1 MKHTV
6 QTATSLSLSAFL
18 ILSSSLP
25 SIAQLPAIRNPAPS
39 PNRPNP
45 PTRPRVPPPPPA
57 GSSLPPGNLGSL
69 TQEAAYTLGPGD
81 RIALDIFGVPEFSK
95 EYQVLVDGTLNL
107 PIIRSVSIQG
117 LSLQQAATVI
127 TKRYEPFINVPVVT
141 VTLMVARPLNIGIAG
156 EITRP
161 GSYKINPVR
170 EGTGGGVKF
179 PTLMEMLQLAKGV
192 TSAGDMRSI
201 QIRRPRRGGPEQVTT
216 VNLQDFLDT
225 GNLRQD
231 VTIRDGDTIFV
242 PTASSLNTQEVRQRA
257 SANFSA
263 DITKPI
269 GVVIVGE
276 VNRPGPYTVSASD
289 LRSTNQQTELGFVGI
304 DQQQGGGAVVG
315 LPTITRALK
324 IAGGITTEA
333 DIRRVQIRRKIR
345 GGTEQTIMVNLWD
358 LLQKG
363 DATQDVL
370 LQEGDSVII
379 PTAATVDLAEV
390 SQVATSSFAPN
401 AISINIVGEVI
412 RPGALQVRPNTS
424 LHQALL
430 TAGSF
435 NQLRAKKDKVELLR
449 LNPNGTVSR
458 RTIEVDFAQG
468 LNPDNNP
475 TLRNSDVILV
485 ARSGFTRVA
494 DNINSFL
501 QPVTGVAGVINTV
514 SGVFTGFQATIN
526 AFQNLFLG
534 GDFERQNQLRQI
546 REQREDRKEQRQDRL
561 LERDLQRQ
569 ERERQEADRKRQEED
584 RQLERKRQEE
594 DRLRQEEDR
603 VLERDLQRQERER
616 QAEDRLRQIDL
627 QNRQLQ
633 IQQMQPQQIQPIP

>member
-1 MKHTV
+1 MKYTV
-6 QTATSLSLSAFL
+6 QTATSLSLSAL
-18 ILSSSLP
+18 LVLLSSLP
-25 SIAQLPAIRNPAPS
+25 SIAQLPAIRNPEPARN
-39 PNRPNP
+39 PN
-45 PTRPRVPPPPPA
+45 RPRVPQPPPP
-57 GSSLPPGNLGSL
+57 GSSLPPTGNTGSL
-69 TQEAAYTLGPGD
+69 AQEAAYTLGSGD
-81 RIALDIFGVPEFSK
+81 RIGLEIFGVPEFSR

-117 LSLQQAATVI
+117 LTLQEAANVI
-127 TKRYEPFINVPVVT
+127 TRRYEPFINVPVVT
-141 VTLMVARPLNIGIAG
+141 VTLIVARPLNIGLAG
-156 EITRP
+156 EVTRP
-161 GSYKINPVR
+161 GSYKINPTR
-170 EGTGGGVKF
+170 EGGVKF

-192 TSAGDMRSI
+192 TPAGDMRNV
-201 QIRRPRRGGPEQVTT
+201 QIRRPRRGGPEQVFT
-216 VNLQDFLDT
+216 VDLQNFLET

-242 PTASSLNTQEVRQRA
+242 PTASALNTQEVRQRA

-263 DITKPI
+263 DITQPI

-276 VNRPGPYTVSASD
+276 VNRPGPYTVFASD
-289 LRSTNQQTELGFVGI
+289 VRSTNQQTDLSFVSI
-304 DQQQGGGAVVG
+304 DQQQGAVVG

-333 DIRRVQIRRKIR
+333 DIRRVQIRRRVR
-345 GGTEQTIMVNLWD
+345 GGNEQTIMVNLWD

-363 DATQDVL
+363 DATQDIL

-390 SQVATSSFAPN
+390 SQLATSSFSPN

-412 RPGALQVRPNTS
+412 RPGALQVRPSTS

-435 NQLRAKKDKVELLR
+435 NQLRANTDRVELLR

-468 LNPDNNP
+468 LNPNNNP
-475 TLRNSDVILV
+475 TLRNNDVILV
-485 ARSGFTRVA
+485 ARSGYARVG
-494 DNINSFL
+494 DNINRFL
-501 QPVTGVAGVINTV
+501 QPIAGAATGIGAV

-534 GDFERQNQLRQI
+534 GDFERRNQLREI
-546 REQREDRKEQRQDRL
+546 REQRQDRQEQREDRL
-561 LERDLQRQ
+561 LERELQR
-569 ERERQEADRKRQEED
+569 EERQ
-584 RQLERKRQEE
+584 
-594 DRLRQEEDR
+594 
-603 VLERDLQRQERER
+603 R
-616 QAEDRLRQIDL
+616 QAEDRQRQIDL
-627 QNRQLQ
+627 QNQQLLIQQQQLQ
-633 IQQMQPQQIQPIP
+633 LQNQQPQQIQPTP

>member
-6 QTATSLSLSAFL
+6 KTATSLSLSAL
-18 ILSSSLP
+18 LLLSNSLP
-25 SIAQLPAIRNPAPS
+25 SIAQLPAIRTPAS
-39 PNRPNP
+39 PRN

-57 GSSLPPGNLGSL
+57 GSTLPPIGNLGSL

-117 LSLQQAATVI
+117 LTLQQAATVI
-127 TKRYEPFINVPVVT
+127 TNRYEPFINVPVVT
-141 VTLMVARPLNIGIAG
+141 VTLMVARPLNIGVAG
-156 EITRP
+156 EVTRP

-192 TSAGDMRSI
+192 TSAGDMRTI

-345 GGTEQTIMVNLWD
+345 GGTEQTILVNLWD

-379 PTAATVDLAEV
+379 PTASTVDLTEV

-485 ARSGFTRVA
+485 ARSGFTRVG
-494 DNINSFL
+494 DNIATFL
-501 QPVTGVAGVINTV
+501 QPITGVANGINAV

-534 GDFERQNQLRQI
+534 GDFDRKNQLRQL
-546 REQREDRKEQRQDRL
+546 REQREDRDQQRQ
-561 LERDLQRQ
+561 
-569 ERERQEADRKRQEED
+569 D
-584 RQLERKRQEE
+584 RQLERQIQREDRQQQTE
-594 DRLRQEEDR
+594 DRLLQLEDR
-603 VLERDLQRQERER
+603 RLQLEDRQRQINVEN
-616 QAEDRLRQIDL
+616 QQLLIQQQQLQL
-627 QNRQLQ
+627 QNQ
-633 IQQMQPQQIQPIP
+633 QQMQPQQIQPMNP

>member
-6 QTATSLSLSAFL
+6 QTATSLSLSAL
-18 ILSSSLP
+18 LLLSSSLP
-25 SIAQLPAIRNPAPS
+25 SIAQLPVIRNPAPS
-39 PNRPNP
+39 PNRNP
-45 PTRPRVPPPPPA
+45 PNRPRVPPPPPP
-57 GSSLPPGNLGSL
+57 GSALPNGNFGSL
-69 TQEAAYTLGPGD
+69 TQEAAYTLGAGD
-81 RIALDIFGVPEFSK
+81 RVALDIFGVPEFSK

-117 LSLQQAATVI
+117 LTLQQAANLI

-141 VTLMVARPLNIGIAG
+141 VTLMVARPLNIGVAG
-156 EITRP
+156 EVTRP

-192 TSAGDMRSI
+192 TSAGDMRTV
-201 QIRRPRRGGPEQVTT
+201 QIRRLRKGGPEQVIT

-242 PTASSLNTQEVRQRA
+242 PTASALNTQEVRQRA

-269 GVVIVGE
+269 GVIIVGE
-276 VNRPGPYTVSASD
+276 VSRPGPYTISAAD
-289 LRSTNQQTELGFVGI
+289 LRSTNQQTDLSFVSI
-304 DQQQGGGAVVG
+304 EQQQGAVVG

-333 DIRRVQIRRKIR
+333 DIRRVQIRRRIR

-363 DATQDVL
+363 DPTQDVL

-379 PTAATVDLAEV
+379 PTAPTVDLAEV
-390 SQVATSSFAPN
+390 SQLATSSFAPN

-435 NQLRAKKDKVELLR
+435 NQLRAKKDKIELLR
-449 LNPNGTVSR
+449 LNANGTVSR
-458 RTIEVDFAQG
+458 RTIDVDFAQG
-468 LNPDNNP
+468 LNPNNNP
-475 TLRNSDVILV
+475 TLRNNDVILV
-485 ARSGFTRVA
+485 ARSGYTRVA
-494 DNINSFL
+494 DNINTFL
-501 QPVTGVAGVINTV
+501 QPVAGVASVVNSV
-514 SGVFTGFQATIN
+514 SGVFTGFETTIRT
-526 AFQNLFLG
+526 FQRLFLG
-534 GDFERQNQLRQI
+534 GDFERKNQLDQLRQ
-546 REQREDRKEQRQDRL
+546 QREDRQEQR
-561 LERDLQRQ
+561 
-569 ERERQEADRKRQEED
+569 ED
-584 RQLERKRQEE
+584 RQLERRLDRE
-594 DRLRQEEDR
+594 DREQQAKDREIQAKDREIQLQDRQ
-603 VLERDLQRQERER
+603 
-616 QAEDRLRQIDL
+616 RQIDIE
-627 QNRQLQ
+627 NRQLQ
-633 IQQMQPQQIQPIP
+633 IQQQQLQQQQMQPTP

>member
-1 MKHTV
+1 MKHNV
-6 QTATSLSLSAFL
+6 QTATSLSLSAL
-18 ILSSSLP
+18 LVLLSSLP
-25 SIAQLPAIRNPAPS
+25 SIAQLPAVRTPAPARNP
-39 PNRPNP
+39 N
-45 PTRPRVPPPPPA
+45 RPRVPPPPLP
-57 GSSLPPGNLGSL
+57 GSSLPASGNVGSL
-69 TQEAAYTLGPGD
+69 GQEAAYTLGPGD
-81 RIALDIFGVPEFSK
+81 RIALDIFGVPEFSR

-107 PIIRSVSIQG
+107 PIIRRVSIQG
-117 LSLQQAATVI
+117 LTLEQAANVI
-127 TKRYEPFINVPVVT
+127 TQRYEPFINVPVVT
-141 VTLMVARPLNIGIAG
+141 VTLMVARPLNIGLAG
-156 EITRP
+156 EVTRP

-179 PTLMEMLQLAKGV
+179 PTLMEMLQLAQGV
-192 TSAGDMRSI
+192 TSAGDMRNV
-201 QIRRPRRGGPEQVTT
+201 QIRRPRRGGPDQVTT
-216 VNLQDFLDT
+216 VDLQDFLDT

-276 VNRPGPYTVSASD
+276 VNRPGPYTVFASD
-289 LRSTNQQTELGFVGI
+289 VRSSNQQTELSFVAI
-304 DQQQGGGAVVG
+304 DQQQGAVVG

-333 DIRRVQIRRKIR
+333 DIRRVQIRRRVR
-345 GGTEQTIMVNLWD
+345 GGNEQTIMVNLWD

-363 DATQDVL
+363 DTTQDIL

-379 PTAATVDLAEV
+379 PSAATVDVAEV
-390 SQVATSSFAPN
+390 AQIATSSFSPN

-412 RPGALQVRPNTS
+412 RPGALQVRPSTS

-435 NQLRAKKDKVELLR
+435 NQLRAKKDRVELLR

-475 TLRNSDVILV
+475 ILRNNDVVLV
-485 ARSGFTRVA
+485 ARSGYTRVA
-494 DNINSFL
+494 DNINRFL
-501 QPVTGVAGVINTV
+501 QPIAGAATGVSAV

-534 GDFERQNQLRQI
+534 GDFERRNQLRQL
-546 REQREDRKEQRQDRL
+546 REQRQDRQEQREDRLFERELERQDRL
-561 LERDLQRQ
+561 Q
-569 ERERQEADRKRQEED
+569 
-584 RQLERKRQEE
+584 
-594 DRLRQEEDR
+594 
-603 VLERDLQRQERER
+603 
-616 QAEDRLRQIDL
+616 QAEDRRLQLEDRRLQLEDRQRQIDL
-627 QNRQLQ
+627 ENRQIQIQEQQLLLQ
-633 IQQMQPQQIQPIP
+633 NQQQQMQPQQIQPAP

>member
-1 MKHTV
+1 MKQTV
-6 QTATSLSLSAFL
+6 KTTTSLSLSALLLL
-18 ILSSSLP
+18 IGSLP
-25 SIAQLPAIRNPAPS
+25 SIAQLPVLRPTLPT
-39 PNRPNP
+39 PNP
-45 PTRPRVPPPPPA
+45 NRPRVPPPPRP
-57 GSSLPPGNLGSL
+57 GFNLPLGNSGLPTQESAYILGS
-69 TQEAAYTLGPGD
+69 GD

-117 LSLQQAATVI
+117 LTLQQAANAI

-161 GSYKINPVR
+161 GSYKINPSR
-170 EGTGGGVKF
+170 EGGGVKF

-192 TSAGDMRSI
+192 TSAGDMRAV
-201 QIRRPRRGGPEQVTT
+201 QIRRPRRGGSEQIIT
-216 VNLQDFLDT
+216 VNLQEFLDT

-231 VTIRDGDTIFV
+231 VTIRDGDTIFI
-242 PTASSLNTQEVRQRA
+242 PTATSLNTQEVRQRA

-276 VNRPGPYTVSASD
+276 VNRPGPYTISAAD
-289 LRSTNQQTELGFVGI
+289 LRSTNQQTELGFVSI
-304 DQQQGGGAVVG
+304 EQQQGGGAVVG

-324 IAGGITTEA
+324 ISGGITTEA
-333 DIRRVQIRRKIR
+333 DIRRVQIRRQIR
-345 GGTEQTIMVNLWD
+345 GGTEQTILVNLWD

-370 LQEGDSVII
+370 LQEGDSIII
-379 PTAATVDLAEV
+379 PTAANVDLTEV
-390 SQVATSSFAPN
+390 SQIGSTSFSPN
-401 AISINIVGEVI
+401 AISINIVGEVV
-412 RPGALQVRPNTS
+412 RPGALLVKPSTS

-468 LNPDNNP
+468 LNQNNNP
-475 TLRNSDVILV
+475 TLRNNDVILV
-485 ARSGFTRVA
+485 ARSGYARVG
-494 DNINSFL
+494 DNINTFL
-501 QPVTGVAGVINTV
+501 QPIAGVSGVIGAV
-514 SGVFTGFQATIN
+514 SGVFTGFQTTIN

-534 GDFERQNQLRQI
+534 GDFDRRNQLRQI
-546 REQREDRKEQRQDRL
+546 REQRQDRQEQREDRQLQRELDRQDRL
-561 LERDLQRQ
+561 D
-569 ERERQEADRKRQEED
+569 
-584 RQLERKRQEE
+584 
-594 DRLRQEEDR
+594 
-603 VLERDLQRQERER
+603 
-616 QAEDRLRQIDL
+616 QAEDRKLQLEDRQRQIDL
-627 QNRQLQ
+627 QNQQLQ
-633 IQQMQPQQIQPIP
+633 IQNQQLQLQQQQPQQVQSTP

>member
-1 MKHTV
+1 MKHTI
-6 QTATSLSLSAFL
+6 QTATSLSLSAL
-18 ILSSSLP
+18 LVLLSSLP
-25 SIAQLPAIRNPAPS
+25 SRAQLPAIRNPGPARN
-39 PNRPNP
+39 PNQQ
-45 PTRPRVPPPPPA
+45 RVPPPPP
-57 GSSLPPGNLGSL
+57 GSSLPPIGNSGSL
-69 TQEAAYTLGPGD
+69 TPEAAYTLGPGD

-117 LSLQQAATVI
+117 LTLEQAANVI
-127 TKRYEPFINVPVVT
+127 TRRYEPFINVPVVT
-141 VTLMVARPLNIGIAG
+141 VTLMVARPLNIGLAG

-161 GSYKINPVR
+161 GSYKINPTR

-179 PTLMEMLQLAKGV
+179 PTLMEMLQLARGV
-192 TSAGDMRSI
+192 TSAGDMRNI
-201 QIRRPRRGGPEQVTT
+201 QIRRPRRGGPEQVIT
-216 VNLQDFLDT
+216 VDLQNFLET

-242 PTASSLNTQEVRQRA
+242 PTASALNTQEVRQRA

-276 VNRPGPYTVSASD
+276 VNRPGPYTVFASD
-289 LRSTNQQTELGFVGI
+289 VRSTNQQTDLSFVSI
-304 DQQQGGGAVVG
+304 DQQQGAVVG

-333 DIRRVQIRRKIR
+333 DIRRVQIRRRVR
-345 GGTEQTIMVNLWD
+345 GGNEQTIMVNLWD

-363 DATQDVL
+363 DATQDIL

-390 SQVATSSFAPN
+390 SQLATSSFSPN

-412 RPGALQVRPNTS
+412 RPGALQVRPSTS

-435 NQLRAKKDKVELLR
+435 NQLRANKDKVELLR

-468 LNPDNNP
+468 LNPNNNP
-475 TLRNSDVILV
+475 TLRNNDVILV
-485 ARSGFTRVA
+485 ARSGYTRAA

-501 QPVTGVAGVINTV
+501 QPIAGVASGVNAV

-526 AFQNLFLG
+526 AFQNIFSG
-534 GDFERQNQLRQI
+534 GDFERRNQLRDLREQ
-546 REQREDRKEQRQDRL
+546 RQDRQEQREDRL
-561 LERDLQRQ
+561 LERELQR
-569 ERERQEADRKRQEED
+569 EERQ
-584 RQLERKRQEE
+584 
-594 DRLRQEEDR
+594 
-603 VLERDLQRQERER
+603 R
-616 QAEDRLRQIDL
+616 QAEDRRLQLEDRQRQIDL
-627 QNRQLQ
+627 ENRQLQ
-633 IQQMQPQQIQPIP
+633 IQQQQLQLQNQQQQMQPQQIQPTTP

>member
-1 MKHTV
+1 MKHTI
-6 QTATSLSLSAFL
+6 QTATSLSLSAL
-18 ILSSSLP
+18 LVLLSSLP
-25 SIAQLPAIRNPAPS
+25 TRAQLPAIRNPAPARN
-39 PNRPNP
+39 PNQPI
-45 PTRPRVPPPPPA
+45 VPPPPPRGA
-57 GSSLPPGNLGSL
+57 ELPPIGNSAPL
-69 TQEAAYTLGPGD
+69 TPEAAYTLGPGD

-117 LSLQQAATVI
+117 LTLQQAANVI
-127 TKRYEPFINVPVVT
+127 TQRYEPFINVPVVT
-141 VTLMVARPLNIGIAG
+141 VTVIVARPLNIGLAG
-156 EITRP
+156 EVTRP
-161 GSYKINPVR
+161 GSYKINPTR
-170 EGTGGGVKF
+170 EGGGVKF
-179 PTLMEMLQLAKGV
+179 PTLMEMLQLAQGV
-192 TSAGDMRSI
+192 TSGGDMRNV

-216 VNLQDFLDT
+216 VDLQDFLDT

-242 PTASSLNTQEVRQRA
+242 PTARALNTQEVRQRA

-276 VNRPGPYTVSASD
+276 VNRPGPYTVFASD
-289 LRSTNQQTELGFVGI
+289 VRSSNQQTELSFVSI
-304 DQQQGGGAVVG
+304 DQQQGAVVG

-333 DIRRVQIRRKIR
+333 DIRRVQIRRRVR
-345 GGTEQTIMVNLWD
+345 GGNEQTIMVNLWD

-363 DATQDVL
+363 DSTQDIL

-390 SQVATSSFAPN
+390 SQVANSSFSPN

-412 RPGALQVRPNTS
+412 RPGALLVRPSTS

-468 LNPDNNP
+468 LNPNNNP
-475 TLRNSDVILV
+475 TLRNDDVILV
-485 ARSGFTRVA
+485 ARSGYARVA
-494 DNINSFL
+494 DNINSFV
-501 QPVTGVAGVINTV
+501 QPIAGVATGISAV
-514 SGVFTGFQATIN
+514 SGVFTGIQTTIN
-526 AFQNLFLG
+526 AFENLFLG
-534 GDFERQNQLRQI
+534 GDFERRNQLRQL
-546 REQREDRKEQRQDRL
+546 REQRQDRQ
-561 LERDLQRQ
+561 EQR
-569 ERERQEADRKRQEED
+569 ED
-584 RQLERKRQEE
+584 RQLEREIQREERQ
-594 DRLRQEEDR
+594 
-603 VLERDLQRQERER
+603 R
-616 QAEDRLRQIDL
+616 QAEDRLLQLEDRRLQLEDRQRQIDL
-627 QNRQLQ
+627 ENRQIQIQEQQLQ
-633 IQQMQPQQIQPIP
+633 LQNQQPQQMQPTTP

>member
-1 MKHTV
+1 MKHTI
-6 QTATSLSLSAFL
+6 QTATSLSLSAL
-18 ILSSSLP
+18 LVLLSSLP
-25 SIAQLPAIRNPAPS
+25 SIAQLPAVRTPGATPT
-39 PNRPNP
+39 PN
-45 PTRPRVPPPPPA
+45 RPRVPPPPLP
-57 GSSLPPGNLGSL
+57 GSSLPPSGNSGSL
-69 TQEAAYTLGPGD
+69 TQEAAYTLGSGD
-81 RIALDIFGVPEFSK
+81 RIALEIFGVPEFSK

-117 LSLQQAATVI
+117 LTLQQAANVI
-127 TKRYEPFINVPVVT
+127 TQRYEPFINVPVVT
-141 VTLMVARPLNIGIAG
+141 VTLVVARPLNIGLAG
-156 EITRP
+156 EVTRP
-161 GSYKINPVR
+161 GSYKINPTR
-170 EGTGGGVKF
+170 EGGGVKF
-179 PTLMEMLQLAKGV
+179 PTLMEMLQLAQGV
-192 TSAGDMRSI
+192 TSGGDMRNV

-216 VNLQDFLDT
+216 VDLQDFLDT

-242 PTASSLNTQEVRQRA
+242 PTARALNTQEVRQRA

-276 VNRPGPYTVSASD
+276 VNRPGPYTVFASD
-289 LRSTNQQTELGFVGI
+289 VRSSNQQTELSFVSI
-304 DQQQGGGAVVG
+304 DQQQGAVVG

-333 DIRRVQIRRKIR
+333 DIRRVQIRRRVR
-345 GGTEQTIMVNLWD
+345 GGNEQTIMVNLWD

-363 DATQDVL
+363 DSTQDIL

-390 SQVATSSFAPN
+390 SQVANSSFSPN

-412 RPGALQVRPNTS
+412 RPGALQVRPSTS

-435 NQLRAKKDKVELLR
+435 NQLRAKKDRVELLR

-468 LNPDNNP
+468 LNPNNNP
-475 TLRNSDVILV
+475 TLRNDDVILV
-485 ARSGFTRVA
+485 ARSGYARVA

-501 QPVTGVAGVINTV
+501 QPITGVATGISAV
-514 SGVFTGFQATIN
+514 SGVFTGFQTTIN
-526 AFQNLFLG
+526 AFENLFLG
-534 GDFERQNQLRQI
+534 GDFQRRNQLRQL
-546 REQREDRKEQRQDRL
+546 REQREDRQLDR
-561 LERDLQRQ
+561 ELQR
-569 ERERQEADRKRQEED
+569 ED
-584 RQLERKRQEE
+584 RQ
-594 DRLRQEEDR
+594 
-603 VLERDLQRQERER
+603 R
-616 QAEDRLRQIDL
+616 QAEDRLLQLEDRRLQLEDRQRQIDL
-627 QNRQLQ
+627 DNRRLEIEQQQLQ
-633 IQQMQPQQIQPIP
+633 LQNQQPQQIQPTTP

>member
-6 QTATSLSLSAFL
+6 QTATSLSLSAL
-18 ILSSSLP
+18 LVLSSSLP
-25 SIAQLPAIRNPAPS
+25 SIAQLPAIRNPAPARN
-39 PNRPNP
+39 PNRPI
-45 PTRPRVPPPPPA
+45 VPPPPPP
-57 GSSLPPGNLGSL
+57 GSSLPPSGNMGSL

-117 LSLQQAATVI
+117 LTLQQAANVI

-141 VTLMVARPLNIGIAG
+141 VTVIVARPLNIGLAG
-156 EITRP
+156 EVTRP
-161 GSYKINPVR
+161 GSYKINPTR

-192 TSAGDMRSI
+192 TSAGDMRNV

-216 VNLQDFLDT
+216 VDLQDFLDT

-276 VNRPGPYTVSASD
+276 VNRPGPYTVFASD
-289 LRSTNQQTELGFVGI
+289 VRSSNQQTELSFVSI
-304 DQQQGGGAVVG
+304 DQQQGAVVG

-333 DIRRVQIRRKIR
+333 DIRHVQIRRRVR
-345 GGTEQTIMVNLWD
+345 GGNEQTIMVNLWD

-363 DATQDVL
+363 DATQDIL

-379 PTAATVDLAEV
+379 PTAANVDLAEV
-390 SQVATSSFAPN
+390 SQVANSSFSPN

-412 RPGALQVRPNTS
+412 RPGALQVRPSTS

-468 LNPDNNP
+468 LNPNNNP
-475 TLRNSDVILV
+475 TLRNNDVILV
-485 ARSGFTRVA
+485 ARSGYTRVA
-494 DNINSFL
+494 DNITTFL
-501 QPVTGVAGVINTV
+501 QPITGVATGVSSV
-514 SGVFTGFQATIN
+514 SGVFTGFQTTIN

-534 GDFERQNQLRQI
+534 GDFDRRNQLRQI
-546 REQREDRKEQRQDRL
+546 KLQNQDRQRQIDIQNQQQQL
-561 LERDLQRQ
+561 QQQQLELQRQ
-569 ERERQEADRKRQEED
+569 QQDQNYQIQL
-584 RQLERKRQEE
+584 RQLELQKKAQE
-594 DRLRQEEDR
+594 D
-603 VLERDLQRQERER
+603 
-616 QAEDRLRQIDL
+616 
-627 QNRQLQ
+627 QLQ
-633 IQQMQPQQIQPIP
+633 LQQQQLQLQQMQPQTTTTTP

>member
-1 MKHTV
+1 MKHTI
-6 QTATSLSLSAFL
+6 QTATSLSLSAL
-18 ILSSSLP
+18 LVLLSSLP
-25 SIAQLPAIRNPAPS
+25 SIAQLPAIRNPAPTRN
-39 PNRPNP
+39 PNL
-45 PTRPRVPPPPPA
+45 PRIPPPPPA
-57 GSSLPPGNLGSL
+57 GSSLPIGNSGSL
-69 TQEAAYTLGPGD
+69 VQEAAYTLGPGD
-81 RIALDIFGVPEFSK
+81 RLALDIFGVPEFSK

-117 LSLQQAATVI
+117 LSLQQAANVI

-141 VTLMVARPLNIGIAG
+141 VTLVVARPLNIGVAG
-156 EITRP
+156 EVTRP

-192 TSAGDMRSI
+192 TSAGDMRNV

-242 PTASSLNTQEVRQRA
+242 PTASALNTQEVRQRA

-276 VNRPGPYTVSASD
+276 VNRPGPYTVFASD
-289 LRSTNQQTELGFVGI
+289 VRSTNQQTELSFVSI
-304 DQQQGGGAVVG
+304 DQQQGAVVG

-333 DIRRVQIRRKIR
+333 DIRRVQIRRRIR
-345 GGTEQTIMVNLWD
+345 GGNEQTIMVNLWD

-363 DATQDVL
+363 DATQDIL

-379 PTAATVDLAEV
+379 PTAATVDLTEV
-390 SQVATSSFAPN
+390 SQIGSTSFSPN

-412 RPGALQVRPNTS
+412 RPGALQVKPSTS

-449 LNPNGTVSR
+449 LNANGTVSR

-468 LNPDNNP
+468 LNPNNNP
-475 TLRNSDVILV
+475 TLRNNDVILV
-485 ARSGFTRVA
+485 ARSGYTRVA
-494 DNINSFL
+494 DNINTFL
-501 QPVTGVAGVINTV
+501 QPVTGVVGVINTV
-514 SGVFTGFQATIN
+514 SGVFTGFQTTIN

-534 GDFERQNQLRQI
+534 GDFERKNQLRQL
-546 REQREDRKEQRQDRL
+546 REQREDRQEQRQDRL
-561 LERDLQRQ
+561 LDRELQR
-569 ERERQEADRKRQEED
+569 EERQ
-584 RQLERKRQEE
+584 
-594 DRLRQEEDR
+594 
-603 VLERDLQRQERER
+603 R
-616 QAEDRLRQIDL
+616 QAEDRLLQLEDRRLQLEDRQRQINVENEQLRIQQQQLQL
-627 QNRQLQ
+627 QNQQL
-633 IQQMQPQQIQPIP
+633 QMQPQQIQPITP

>member
-1 MKHTV
+1 MKNTV
-6 QTATSLSLSAFL
+6 KNATSISLSAL
-18 ILSSSLP
+18 LLLGSSLP
-25 SIAQLPAIRNPAPS
+25 GTAQPRPPRNPLPAPNQNPL
-39 PNRPNP
+39 
-45 PTRPRVPPPPPA
+45 RVPPPPP
-57 GSSLPPGNLGSL
+57 GGLPNGNFGPLGA
-69 TQEAAYTLGPGD
+69 EAAYTLGPGD
-81 RIALDIFGVPEFSK
+81 RVALDIVGVPEFSR

-107 PIIRSVSIQG
+107 PIIRSVPIQG
-117 LSLQQAATVI
+117 LTLQQAAEVVT
-127 TKRYEPFINVPVVT
+127 TRYEPFINVPVVT
-141 VTLMVARPLNIGIAG
+141 VTLIAARPLNIGVAG
-156 EITRP
+156 EVTRP

-179 PTLMEMLQLAKGV
+179 PTLMEMLQLARGV
-192 TSAGDMRSI
+192 TPAGDMRNV
-201 QIRRPRRGGPEQVTT
+201 QIRRPRRGAPEQVIS
-216 VNLQDFLDT
+216 VNLQEFLDT

-242 PTASSLNTQEVRQRA
+242 PTASALNTQEVRERA

-276 VNRPGPYTVSASD
+276 VNRPGPYTVFASD
-289 LRSTNQQTELGFVGI
+289 VRSTNQQTDLSFVSI
-304 DQQQGGGAVVG
+304 DQQQGAVVG

-333 DIRRVQIRRKIR
+333 DIRRVQIRRRVR
-345 GGTEQTIMVNLWD
+345 GGAEQTIIVNLWD

-363 DATQDVL
+363 DATQDIL

-379 PTAATVDLAEV
+379 PTAPTVDLAEV
-390 SQVATSSFAPN
+390 SQVATSSFSPN
-401 AISINIVGEVI
+401 AIAINIVGEVI

-475 TLRNSDVILV
+475 TLRNNDVILV
-485 ARSGFTRVA
+485 ARSGYARVA

-501 QPVTGVAGVINTV
+501 QPVVGVATGIGSVTNI
-514 SGVFTGFQATIN
+514 FTGIETTIRT
-526 AFQNLFLG
+526 FERLFLG
-534 GDFERQNQLRQI
+534 GDFDRKIQLQQLR
-546 REQREDRKEQRQDRL
+546 EQRQDRQ
-561 LERDLQRQ
+561 EQR
-569 ERERQEADRKRQEED
+569 ED
-584 RQLERKRQEE
+584 RQLERE
-594 DRLRQEEDR
+594 
-603 VLERDLQRQERER
+603 LQRQDREQ
-616 QAEDRLRQIDL
+616 QAEDRRLQLEDRQRQINL
-627 QNRQLQ
+627 ENQQLQ
-633 IQQMQPQQIQPIP
+633 IQQQQLQLETQNQGQQ

>member
-1 MKHTV
+1 MKHTI
-6 QTATSLSLSAFL
+6 QTATSLSLSAL
-18 ILSSSLP
+18 LLLSSSLP
-25 SIAQLPAIRNPAPS
+25 SIAQLPVIKNPAPS
-39 PNRPNP
+39 PNRNP
-45 PTRPRVPPPPPA
+45 PNRPRVPPPPPP
-57 GSSLPPGNLGSL
+57 GSALPNGNLGSL
-69 TQEAAYTLGPGD
+69 TQEAAYTLGAGD
-81 RIALDIFGVPEFSK
+81 RVALDIFGVPEFSK

-117 LSLQQAATVI
+117 LTLQQAANLI

-141 VTLMVARPLNIGIAG
+141 LTLMVARPLNIGVAG
-156 EITRP
+156 EVTRP

-179 PTLMEMLQLAKGV
+179 PTLMEMLQLARGV
-192 TSAGDMRSI
+192 TSAGDMRTV
-201 QIRRPRRGGPEQVTT
+201 QIRRPRKGGAEQVIT

-242 PTASSLNTQEVRQRA
+242 PTASALNTQEVRQRA

-276 VNRPGPYTVSASD
+276 VSRPGPYTISAAD
-289 LRSTNQQTELGFVGI
+289 LRSTNQQTDLSFVSI
-304 DQQQGGGAVVG
+304 EQQQGAVVG

-333 DIRRVQIRRKIR
+333 DIRRVQIRRRIR

-363 DATQDVL
+363 DPTQDVL

-379 PTAATVDLAEV
+379 PTAPTVDLAEV
-390 SQVATSSFAPN
+390 SQLATSSFAPN

-435 NQLRAKKDKVELLR
+435 NQLRAKKDKIELLR
-449 LNPNGTVSR
+449 LNANGTVSR
-458 RTIEVDFAQG
+458 RTIDVDFAQG
-468 LNPDNNP
+468 LNPNNNP
-475 TLRNSDVILV
+475 TLRNNDVILV
-485 ARSGFTRVA
+485 ARSGYTRVA
-494 DNINSFL
+494 DNINTFL
-501 QPVTGVAGVINTV
+501 QPVAGVASVVNSV
-514 SGVFTGFQATIN
+514 SGVFTGFETTIRT
-526 AFQNLFLG
+526 FQRLFLG
-534 GDFERQNQLRQI
+534 GDFERKNQLDQLRQ
-546 REQREDRKEQRQDRL
+546 QREDRQEQR
-561 LERDLQRQ
+561 
-569 ERERQEADRKRQEED
+569 ED
-584 RQLERKRQEE
+584 RQLERRLDRE
-594 DRLRQEEDR
+594 DREQQAKDREIQAKDREIQLQDRQ
-603 VLERDLQRQERER
+603 
-616 QAEDRLRQIDL
+616 RQIDIE
-627 QNRQLQ
+627 NRQLQ
-633 IQQMQPQQIQPIP
+633 IQQQQLQQQQMQPTP

>member
-1 MKHTV
+1 M
-6 QTATSLSLSAFL
+6 
-18 ILSSSLP
+18 SSSLP

-57 GSSLPPGNLGSL
+57 GSSLPPIGNSGSL
-69 TQEAAYTLGPGD
+69 VQEAAYTLGPGD

-117 LSLQQAATVI
+117 LTLQQAATVI
-127 TKRYEPFINVPVVT
+127 TNRYEPFINVPVVT
-141 VTLMVARPLNIGIAG
+141 VTLMVARPLNIGVAG
-156 EITRP
+156 EVTRP

-192 TSAGDMRSI
+192 TSAGDMRNV

-242 PTASSLNTQEVRQRA
+242 PTASALNTQEVRQRA

-276 VNRPGPYTVSASD
+276 VNRPGPYTVFASD
-289 LRSTNQQTELGFVGI
+289 VRSTNQQTELSFVSI
-304 DQQQGGGAVVG
+304 DQQQGAVVG

-333 DIRRVQIRRKIR
+333 DIRRVQIRRRIR

-363 DATQDVL
+363 DATQDIL

-379 PTAATVDLAEV
+379 PTAPAVDLAEV

-401 AISINIVGEVI
+401 AININIVGEVI

-458 RTIEVDFAQG
+458 RTINVDFAQG

-475 TLRNSDVILV
+475 TLRNGDVILV
-485 ARSGFTRVA
+485 ARSGYTRVG
-494 DNINSFL
+494 DNIATFL
-501 QPVTGVAGVINTV
+501 QPITGVANGINAV

-534 GDFERQNQLRQI
+534 GDFDRQNQLRQL
-546 REQREDRKEQRQDRL
+546 REQRQDRQ
-561 LERDLQRQ
+561 EQR
-569 ERERQEADRKRQEED
+569 ED
-584 RQLERKRQEE
+584 RQLERQIQREDRQQQTE
-594 DRLRQEEDR
+594 DRLLQLEDR
-603 VLERDLQRQERER
+603 RLQLEDRQRQINVEN
-616 QAEDRLRQIDL
+616 QQLLIQQQQLQL
-627 QNRQLQ
+627 QNQ
-633 IQQMQPQQIQPIP
+633 QQMQPQQIQPMNP

>member
-6 QTATSLSLSAFL
+6 QTATSLSLSAL
-18 ILSSSLP
+18 LVLLSSLP
-25 SIAQLPAIRNPAPS
+25 SIAQLPAIRNPEPARN
-39 PNRPNP
+39 PNQ
-45 PTRPRVPPPPPA
+45 PRVPPPPPP
-57 GSSLPPGNLGSL
+57 GSSLQPIGNSGSL
-69 TQEAAYTLGPGD
+69 TQEAAYTLGSGD
-81 RIALDIFGVPEFSK
+81 RIALEIFGVPEFSR

-117 LSLQQAATVI
+117 LTLQEAANVI

-141 VTLMVARPLNIGIAG
+141 VTLVAARPLNIGLAG
-156 EITRP
+156 EVTRP
-161 GSYKINPVR
+161 GSYKINPTR
-170 EGTGGGVKF
+170 EGTAGGVKF

-192 TSAGDMRSI
+192 TSAGDMRNV
-201 QIRRPRRGGPEQVTT
+201 QIRRPRRGGQEQVIT
-216 VNLQDFLDT
+216 VDLQDFLET

-231 VTIRDGDTIFV
+231 VTIRDGDTIFL
-242 PTASSLNTQEVRQRA
+242 PTASALNTQEVRQRA

-276 VNRPGPYTVSASD
+276 VNRPGPYTVFASD
-289 LRSTNQQTELGFVGI
+289 VRSTNQQTELSFVSI
-304 DQQQGGGAVVG
+304 DQQQGAVVG

-333 DIRRVQIRRKIR
+333 DIRRVQIRRRVR
-345 GGTEQTIMVNLWD
+345 GGNEQTIMVNLWD

-363 DATQDVL
+363 DATQDIL

-379 PTAATVDLAEV
+379 PTAATVDLVEV
-390 SQVATSSFAPN
+390 SQLATSSFSPN

-412 RPGALQVRPNTS
+412 RPGALLVRPSTS

-435 NQLRAKKDKVELLR
+435 NQLRANKDKVELLR

-468 LNPDNNP
+468 LNPNNNP
-475 TLRNSDVILV
+475 ILRNNDVILV
-485 ARSGFTRVA
+485 ARSGYTRAA

-501 QPVTGVAGVINTV
+501 QPIAGVVSGINSV

-534 GDFERQNQLRQI
+534 GDFERRNQLREI
-546 REQREDRKEQRQDRL
+546 REQRQDRQEQREDRL
-561 LERDLQRQ
+561 LERELQR
-569 ERERQEADRKRQEED
+569 EERQQ
-584 RQLERKRQEE
+584 
-594 DRLRQEEDR
+594 
-603 VLERDLQRQERER
+603 
-616 QAEDRLRQIDL
+616 QAEDRRLQLEDRQRQIDL
-627 QNRQLQ
+627 QNQQLQ
-633 IQQMQPQQIQPIP
+633 IQQQQLLLQNQQPQQIQPQTQPTTP

>member
-6 QTATSLSLSAFL
+6 QTATSLSLSAL
-18 ILSSSLP
+18 LVLLSSLP
-25 SIAQLPAIRNPAPS
+25 SIAQLPAIRNPEPARN
-39 PNRPNP
+39 PNQ
-45 PTRPRVPPPPPA
+45 PRVPPPPPP
-57 GSSLPPGNLGSL
+57 GSSLPPIGNSGSL
-69 TQEAAYTLGPGD
+69 TQEAAYTLGSGD
-81 RIALDIFGVPEFSK
+81 RIALEIFGVPEFSK

-117 LSLQQAATVI
+117 LTLQQAANVI
-127 TKRYEPFINVPVVT
+127 TKRYEPFINVPVIT
-141 VTLMVARPLNIGIAG
+141 VTLVVARPLNIGLAG
-156 EITRP
+156 EVTRP
-161 GSYKINPVR
+161 GSYKINPTR
-170 EGTGGGVKF
+170 EGGGVKF

-192 TSAGDMRSI
+192 TSAGDMRNV

-216 VNLQDFLDT
+216 VDLQDFLET

-242 PTASSLNTQEVRQRA
+242 PTASALNTQEVRQRA

-276 VNRPGPYTVSASD
+276 VNRPGPYTVFASD
-289 LRSTNQQTELGFVGI
+289 VRSTNQQTELSFVSI
-304 DQQQGGGAVVG
+304 DQQQGAVVG

-333 DIRRVQIRRKIR
+333 DIRRVQVRRRVR
-345 GGTEQTIMVNLWD
+345 GGNEQTIMVNLWD

-363 DATQDVL
+363 DTTQDIL

-379 PTAATVDLAEV
+379 PSAATVDVAEV
-390 SQVATSSFAPN
+390 SQLATSSFSPN
-401 AISINIVGEVI
+401 AISINVVGEVI
-412 RPGALQVRPNTS
+412 RPGALLVRPTTS

-435 NQLRAKKDKVELLR
+435 NQLRANKDKVELLR

-468 LNPDNNP
+468 LNPNNNP
-475 TLRNSDVILV
+475 ILRNNDVILV
-485 ARSGFTRVA
+485 ARSGYTRAA

-501 QPVTGVAGVINTV
+501 QPIAGVVSGINSV
-514 SGVFTGFQATIN
+514 SGVFSGFQTTIN

-534 GDFERQNQLRQI
+534 GDFERRNQLREI
-546 REQREDRKEQRQDRL
+546 REQRQDRQEQREDRL
-561 LERDLQRQ
+561 LERELQR
-569 ERERQEADRKRQEED
+569 ED
-584 RQLERKRQEE
+584 RQRQRNLENQQ
-594 DRLRQEEDR
+594 LLIQQQQ
-603 VLERDLQRQERER
+603 LQ
-616 QAEDRLRQIDL
+616 L
-627 QNRQLQ
+627 QNQQ
-633 IQQMQPQQIQPIP
+633 QQMQPQQIQPTTP

>member
-1 MKHTV
+1 MKYTV
-6 QTATSLSLSAFL
+6 QTATSLSLSAL
-18 ILSSSLP
+18 LVLLSSLP
-25 SIAQLPAIRNPAPS
+25 SIAQLPAIRNPGPAR
-39 PNRPNP
+39 NQN
-45 PTRPRVPPPPPA
+45 RPRVPQPPP
-57 GSSLPPGNLGSL
+57 GSSLPPIGNTGSL
-69 TQEAAYTLGPGD
+69 AQEAAYTLGPGD
-81 RIALDIFGVPEFSK
+81 RIALEIFGVPEFSR

-117 LSLQQAATVI
+117 LTLQEAANAI
-127 TKRYEPFINVPVVT
+127 TRRYEPFINVPVVT
-141 VTLMVARPLNIGIAG
+141 VTLVTARPLNIGLAG
-156 EITRP
+156 EVTRP
-161 GSYKINPVR
+161 GSYKINPTR
-170 EGTGGGVKF
+170 EGGVKF

-192 TSAGDMRSI
+192 TSAGDMRNV
-201 QIRRPRRGGPEQVTT
+201 QIRRPRRGGPEQVFT
-216 VNLQDFLDT
+216 VDLQNFLET

-242 PTASSLNTQEVRQRA
+242 PTASALNTEEVRQRA

-263 DITKPI
+263 DITQPI

-276 VNRPGPYTVSASD
+276 VNRPGPYTVFASD
-289 LRSTNQQTELGFVGI
+289 VRSTNQQTELSFVSI
-304 DQQQGGGAVVG
+304 DQQQGAVVG

-333 DIRRVQIRRKIR
+333 DIRRVQIRRRVR
-345 GGTEQTIMVNLWD
+345 GGNEQTITVNLWD

-363 DATQDVL
+363 DATQDIL

-390 SQVATSSFAPN
+390 SQLATSSFSPN

-412 RPGALQVRPNTS
+412 RPGALQVRPSTS

-435 NQLRAKKDKVELLR
+435 NQLRANTDRVELLR

-468 LNPDNNP
+468 LNPNNNP
-475 TLRNSDVILV
+475 TLRNNDVILV
-485 ARSGFTRVA
+485 ARSGYARVG
-494 DNINSFL
+494 DNINRYL
-501 QPVTGVAGVINTV
+501 QPIAGAVTGIGAV

-534 GDFERQNQLRQI
+534 GDFERRNQLRQI
-546 REQREDRKEQRQDRL
+546 REQRQDRQEQREDRL
-561 LERDLQRQ
+561 LERELQR
-569 ERERQEADRKRQEED
+569 EERQ
-584 RQLERKRQEE
+584 
-594 DRLRQEEDR
+594 
-603 VLERDLQRQERER
+603 R
-616 QAEDRLRQIDL
+616 QAEDRQRQIDL
-627 QNRQLQ
+627 QNQQLLIQQQQLQ
-633 IQQMQPQQIQPIP
+633 LQNQQPQQIQPTTP

>member
-6 QTATSLSLSAFL
+6 ETATSLSLSAL
-18 ILSSSLP
+18 LLLSSSLP
-25 SIAQLPAIRNPAPS
+25 SIAQLPVIRNPAPS
-39 PNRPNP
+39 PNPNRPNL
-45 PTRPRVPPPPPA
+45 PRVPPPPPP
-57 GSSLPPGNLGSL
+57 GSALPNLPNGNFGSL
-69 TQEAAYTLGPGD
+69 TQEAAYTLGAGD

-117 LSLQQAATVI
+117 LTLQQAAAVI
-127 TKRYEPFINVPVVT
+127 TRRYEPFINVPVVT

-156 EITRP
+156 EVTRP

-170 EGTGGGVKF
+170 EGTGGGIKF
-179 PTLMEMLQLAKGV
+179 PTLMEMLQLARGV
-192 TSAGDMRSI
+192 TSAGDMRTI
-201 QIRRPRRGGPEQVTT
+201 QIRRPRRGGPEQVIT

-242 PTASSLNTQEVRQRA
+242 PTASALNTQEVRQRA
-257 SANFSA
+257 SASFSA

-289 LRSTNQQTELGFVGI
+289 LRSTNQQTELSFVNI
-304 DQQQGGGAVVG
+304 DQQQGAVVG

-324 IAGGITTEA
+324 IAGGITAEA
-333 DIRRVQIRRKIR
+333 DIRRVQIRRKVR
-345 GGTEQTIMVNLWD
+345 GGNEQTILVNLWD

-458 RTIEVDFAQG
+458 RTIDVDFAQG

-475 TLRNSDVILV
+475 TLRNNDVILV

-501 QPVTGVAGVINTV
+501 QPITGIAGVVNAV
-514 SGVFTGFQATIN
+514 SGVFTGFQTTIN

-534 GDFERQNQLRQI
+534 GDFDRRNQLRQI
-546 REQREDRKEQRQDRL
+546 REQRQDRQEQR
-561 LERDLQRQ
+561 
-569 ERERQEADRKRQEED
+569 ED
-584 RQLERKRQEE
+584 RQLQREL
-594 DRLRQEEDR
+594 DRLDR
-603 VLERDLQRQERER
+603 LE
-616 QAEDRLRQIDL
+616 QAEDRRLQLEDRQRQIDI
-627 QNRQLQ
+627 QNQQLQ
-633 IQQMQPQQIQPIP
+633 IQQQQLQQQNQQQQMQPQQIQSNP

>member
-1 MKHTV
+1 MKHNV
-6 QTATSLSLSAFL
+6 QTATSLSLSAL
-18 ILSSSLP
+18 LVLSGSLP
-25 SIAQLPAIRNPAPS
+25 SIAQLPAVRTPARAPI
-39 PNRPNP
+39 PN
-45 PTRPRVPPPPPA
+45 RPRVPPPPPP
-57 GSSLPPGNLGSL
+57 GSSLPSIGNSGSL
-69 TQEAAYTLGPGD
+69 TAEAAYTLGPGD

-117 LSLQQAATVI
+117 LTLQQAATVI

-141 VTLMVARPLNIGIAG
+141 VTLMLARPLNIGVAG
-156 EITRP
+156 EVTRP

-170 EGTGGGVKF
+170 EGGVKF

-192 TSAGDMRSI
+192 TSAGDMRNV
-201 QIRRPRRGGPEQVTT
+201 QIRRPRRGGPEQVIT

-242 PTASSLNTQEVRQRA
+242 PTASALNTQEVRQRA

-289 LRSTNQQTELGFVGI
+289 LRSTNQQTDLSFVSI
-304 DQQQGGGAVVG
+304 EQQQGAGAVVG

-333 DIRRVQIRRKIR
+333 DIRRVQIRRRVR
-345 GGTEQTIMVNLWD
+345 GGNEQTITVNLWD

-379 PTAATVDLAEV
+379 PTASTVDLAEI
-390 SQVATSSFAPN
+390 SQLGSTSFSPN

-412 RPGALQVRPNTS
+412 RAGALQVKPSTS

-449 LNPNGTVSR
+449 LNANGTVTR
-458 RTIEVDFAQG
+458 RTINVDFAQG

-475 TLRNSDVILV
+475 TLRNNDVILV
-485 ARSGFTRVA
+485 ARSGYTRVA
-494 DNINSFL
+494 DNITTFL
-501 QPVTGVAGVINTV
+501 QPIVGVATGISSV
-514 SGVFTGFQATIN
+514 SGVLTGFQTTIN
-526 AFQNLFLG
+526 AFQNLFMG
-534 GDFERQNQLRQI
+534 GDFERRNLLRQL
-546 REQREDRKEQRQDRL
+546 QEQRQDRQQQREDRE
-561 LERDLQRQ
+561 LERQ
-569 ERERQEADRKRQEED
+569 
-584 RQLERKRQEE
+584 
-594 DRLRQEEDR
+594 
-603 VLERDLQRQERER
+603 R
-616 QAEDRLRQIDL
+616 QAEDRQQQAEDRRLQLEDRQRQIDL

-633 IQQMQPQQIQPIP
+633 IQQQQNQQLQQLQPQQIQPTTP

>member
-1 MKHTV
+1 
-6 QTATSLSLSAFL
+6 
-18 ILSSSLP
+18 
-25 SIAQLPAIRNPAPS
+25 
-39 PNRPNP
+39 
-45 PTRPRVPPPPPA
+45 
-57 GSSLPPGNLGSL
+57 LPPIGNSGSL

-117 LSLQQAATVI
+117 LTLQEAANVI
-127 TKRYEPFINVPVVT
+127 TRRYEPFINVPVVT
-141 VTLMVARPLNIGIAG
+141 VTVIVARPLNIGLAG
-156 EITRP
+156 EVTRP
-161 GSYKINPVR
+161 GSYKINPTR

-192 TSAGDMRSI
+192 TSAGDMRNI
-201 QIRRPRRGGPEQVTT
+201 QIRRPRRGGPEQVIT
-216 VNLQDFLDT
+216 VDLQNFLET

-242 PTASSLNTQEVRQRA
+242 PTASALNTEEVRQRA

-263 DITKPI
+263 DITQPI

-276 VNRPGPYTVSASD
+276 VNRPGPYTVFASD
-289 LRSTNQQTELGFVGI
+289 VRSTNQQTELSFVSI
-304 DQQQGGGAVVG
+304 DQQQGAVVG

-333 DIRRVQIRRKIR
+333 DIRRVQIRRRVR
-345 GGTEQTIMVNLWD
+345 GGNEQTIMVNLWD

-363 DATQDVL
+363 DATQDIL

-390 SQVATSSFAPN
+390 SQLATSSFSPN

-412 RPGALQVRPNTS
+412 RPGALQVRPSTS

-435 NQLRAKKDKVELLR
+435 NQLRANKDKVELLR

-468 LNPDNNP
+468 LNPNNNP
-475 TLRNSDVILV
+475 TLRNNDVILV
-485 ARSGFTRVA
+485 ARSGYARVG
-494 DNINSFL
+494 DNINRYL
-501 QPVTGVAGVINTV
+501 QPIAGAV
-514 SGVFTGFQATIN
+514 SGITAVSSVFSGFQTTIN

-534 GDFERQNQLRQI
+534 GDFERRNQLRQL
-546 REQREDRKEQRQDRL
+546 REQRQDRQEQREDRL
-561 LERDLQRQ
+561 LERELQR
-569 ERERQEADRKRQEED
+569 EERQRQLED
-584 RQLERKRQEE
+584 RQ
-594 DRLRQEEDR
+594 
-603 VLERDLQRQERER
+603 
-616 QAEDRLRQIDL
+616 RQIDL
-627 QNRQLQ
+627 QNQQLLIQQQQLQ
-633 IQQMQPQQIQPIP
+633 LQNQQPQMQPQQIQPTP

>member
-1 MKHTV
+1 
-6 QTATSLSLSAFL
+6 
-18 ILSSSLP
+18 
-25 SIAQLPAIRNPAPS
+25 LPAS
-39 PNRPNP
+39 
-45 PTRPRVPPPPPA
+45 
-57 GSSLPPGNLGSL
+57 GNSGSL
-69 TQEAAYTLGPGD
+69 TPEAAYTLGPGD
-81 RIALDIFGVPEFSK
+81 RIALEIFGVPEFSR

-107 PIIRSVSIQG
+107 PIIRSVPIQG
-117 LSLQQAATVI
+117 LTLEQAANVI
-127 TKRYEPFINVPVVT
+127 TRRYEPFINVPVVT
-141 VTLMVARPLNIGIAG
+141 VTLMVARPLNIGLAG
-156 EITRP
+156 EVTRP
-161 GSYKINPVR
+161 GSYKINPTR
-170 EGTGGGVKF
+170 EGGGVKF
-179 PTLMEMLQLAKGV
+179 PTLMEMLQLAQGV
-192 TSAGDMRSI
+192 TSAGDMRNV

-216 VNLQDFLDT
+216 VDLQDFLET

-242 PTASSLNTQEVRQRA
+242 PTARALNTQEVRQRA

-276 VNRPGPYTVSASD
+276 VNRPGPYTVFASD
-289 LRSTNQQTELGFVGI
+289 VRSSNQQTELSFVSI
-304 DQQQGGGAVVG
+304 DQQQGAVVG

-333 DIRRVQIRRKIR
+333 DIRRVQIRRRVR
-345 GGTEQTIMVNLWD
+345 GGNEQTIMVNLWD

-363 DATQDVL
+363 DTTQDIL

-390 SQVATSSFAPN
+390 SQVANSSFSPN

-412 RPGALQVRPNTS
+412 RPGALQVRPSTS

-468 LNPDNNP
+468 LNPNNNP
-475 TLRNSDVILV
+475 TLRNNDVILV
-485 ARSGFTRVA
+485 ARSGYTRVA
-494 DNINSFL
+494 DNINTFL
-501 QPVTGVAGVINTV
+501 QPIAGVATGISAV

-534 GDFERQNQLRQI
+534 GDFERRNQLRQL
-546 REQREDRKEQRQDRL
+546 REQRQDRQEQREDRLLERELQRQDRL
-561 LERDLQRQ
+561 Q
-569 ERERQEADRKRQEED
+569 
-584 RQLERKRQEE
+584 
-594 DRLRQEEDR
+594 
-603 VLERDLQRQERER
+603 
-616 QAEDRLRQIDL
+616 QAEDRRLQLEDRRLELEDRQRQIDL
-627 QNRQLQ
+627 ENRQIQIQEQQLLLQ
-633 IQQMQPQQIQPIP
+633 NQQQQMQPQQIQPTTP

>member
-1 MKHTV
+1 
-6 QTATSLSLSAFL
+6 
-18 ILSSSLP
+18 
-25 SIAQLPAIRNPAPS
+25 LPAIRNPAPS
-39 PNRPNP
+39 PNRNP
-45 PTRPRVPPPPPA
+45 PNRPIVPPPPPP
-57 GSSLPPGNLGSL
+57 GSALPNGNFGSL
-69 TQEAAYTLGPGD
+69 TQEAAYTLGAGD

-117 LSLQQAATVI
+117 LTLQQAAAVI

-156 EITRP
+156 EVTRP

-179 PTLMEMLQLAKGV
+179 PTLMEMLQLARGV
-192 TSAGDMRSI
+192 TSAGDMRTV
-201 QIRRPRRGGPEQVTT
+201 QIRRPHKGGPEQVIT
-216 VNLQDFLDT
+216 VNLQDFLET

-242 PTASSLNTQEVRQRA
+242 PTASALNTQEVRQRA

-276 VNRPGPYTVSASD
+276 VSRPGPYTISAAD
-289 LRSTNQQTELGFVGI
+289 LRSTNQQTELSFVNI
-304 DQQQGGGAVVG
+304 EQQQGAVVG

-333 DIRRVQIRRKIR
+333 DIRRVQIRRRIR

-412 RPGALQVRPNTS
+412 RPGALQVRPSTS

-458 RTIEVDFAQG
+458 RTIDVDFAQG

-475 TLRNSDVILV
+475 TLRNNDVILV

-501 QPVTGVAGVINTV
+501 QPIAGVAGVINSV
-514 SGVFTGFQATIN
+514 SGVLTGFQTTIN
-526 AFQNLFLG
+526 TFQNLFLG
-534 GDFERQNQLRQI
+534 GDFERRNQLRQI
-546 REQREDRKEQRQDRL
+546 REQRQDRQEQR
-561 LERDLQRQ
+561 
-569 ERERQEADRKRQEED
+569 ED
-584 RQLERKRQEE
+584 RQLERR
-594 DRLRQEEDR
+594 
-603 VLERDLQRQERER
+603 LEREERER
-616 QAEDRLRQIDL
+616 NAADRLLELEDRRLQLDDRQRQIDL
-627 QNRQLQ
+627 ENRQLQ
-633 IQQMQPQQIQPIP
+633 IQQQQLQQQQMQPQQIQSNP

>member
-6 QTATSLSLSAFL
+6 KTATSLSLSAFL
-18 ILSSSLP
+18 LLSSSLP
-25 SIAQLPAIRNPAPS
+25 SIAQLPAIRNPAPAR
-39 PNRPNP
+39 NPNP
-45 PTRPRVPPPPPA
+45 PRVPPPPPP
-57 GSSLPPGNLGSL
+57 GSSLPPLGNLGSL

-117 LSLQQAATVI
+117 LTLQQAANVI
-127 TKRYEPFINVPVVT
+127 TQRYEPFINVPVVT

-156 EITRP
+156 EVTRP

-179 PTLMEMLQLAKGV
+179 PTLMEMLQLARGV
-192 TSAGDMRSI
+192 TSAGDMRRVE
-201 QIRRPRRGGPEQVTT
+201 IRRPRRGGPEQVTT

-242 PTASSLNTQEVRQRA
+242 PTASALNTQEVRQRA

-276 VNRPGPYTVSASD
+276 VNRPGPYTISAAD
-289 LRSTNQQTELGFVGI
+289 LRSTNQQTDLSFVSI
-304 DQQQGGGAVVG
+304 EQQQGAVVG

-333 DIRRVQIRRKIR
+333 DIRRVQIRRQIR

-370 LQEGDSVII
+370 LQEGDSIII
-379 PTAATVDLAEV
+379 PTAPAVDLAEV

-485 ARSGFTRVA
+485 ARSGYTRVA

-501 QPVTGVAGVINTV
+501 QPIAGVAGVINTV
-514 SGVFTGFQATIN
+514 SGVFTGFQTTIN

-534 GDFERQNQLRQI
+534 GDFERRNQLRQL
-546 REQREDRKEQRQDRL
+546 REQREDRQQQREDRE
-561 LERDLQRQ
+561 LERAIQR
-569 ERERQEADRKRQEED
+569 EERQLQAEE
-584 RQLERKRQEE
+584 
-594 DRLRQEEDR
+594 RL
-603 VLERDLQRQERER
+603 R
-616 QAEDRLRQIDL
+616 QAEDRRLQLEDRQRQINL
-627 QNRQLQ
+627 ENRQLEIQ
-633 IQQMQPQQIQPIP
+633 QQQLQLQNQQQQQMQPQQIQPAP

>member
-25 SIAQLPAIRNPAPS
+25 SIAQLPAIRTPAPAR
-39 PNRPNP
+39 N

-57 GSSLPPGNLGSL
+57 GSSLPPIGNLGSL

-117 LSLQQAATVI
+117 LTLQQAATVI

-141 VTLMVARPLNIGIAG
+141 VTLMVARPLNIGVAG
-156 EITRP
+156 EVTRP

-242 PTASSLNTQEVRQRA
+242 PTASALNTQEVRQRA

-289 LRSTNQQTELGFVGI
+289 LRSTNQQTELGFVNI

-345 GGTEQTIMVNLWD
+345 GGTEQTILVNLWD

-379 PTAATVDLAEV
+379 PTASTVDLAEV

-412 RPGALQVRPNTS
+412 RPGALQVRPSTS

-468 LNPDNNP
+468 LNPNNNP
-475 TLRNSDVILV
+475 TLRNNDVILV

-494 DNINSFL
+494 DNINTFL
-501 QPVTGVAGVINTV
+501 QPVTGVAGVISTV
-514 SGVFTGFQATIN
+514 GGVFSGFQATIN

-534 GDFERQNQLRQI
+534 GDFERKNQLRQL
-546 REQREDRKEQRQDRL
+546 REQRQDRQ
-561 LERDLQRQ
+561 EQR
-569 ERERQEADRKRQEED
+569 ED
-584 RQLERKRQEE
+584 RQLEREIQRE
-594 DRLRQEEDR
+594 DRLQQTEDR
-603 VLERDLQRQERER
+603 RQQLEDRRLQLEDRQRQINLE
-616 QAEDRLRQIDL
+616 
-627 QNRQLQ
+627 NRQLEIQ
-633 IQQMQPQQIQPIP
+633 QQQLQLQNQQQMQPQQIQPQQIQPIP

>member
-6 QTATSLSLSAFL
+6 QTATSLSLSAL
-18 ILSSSLP
+18 LVLSSSLP
-25 SIAQLPAIRNPAPS
+25 SIAQLPAIRTPPPS
-39 PNRPNP
+39 PN
-45 PTRPRVPPPPPA
+45 RPRVPPPPPA
-57 GSSLPPGNLGSL
+57 GSALPSGNFGSL

-117 LSLQQAATVI
+117 LTLQQAANVI

-141 VTLMVARPLNIGIAG
+141 VTLILARPLNIGVAG
-156 EITRP
+156 EVTRP

-192 TSAGDMRSI
+192 TSAGDMRNI

-231 VTIRDGDTIFV
+231 ITIRDGDTIFV
-242 PTASSLNTQEVRQRA
+242 PTASALNTQEVRQRA

-276 VNRPGPYTVSASD
+276 VNRPGPYTVFASD
-289 LRSTNQQTELGFVGI
+289 LRSTNQQTELGFVSI
-304 DQQQGGGAVVG
+304 DQQQQGAVVG

-333 DIRRVQIRRKIR
+333 DIRRVQIRRRVR
-345 GGTEQTIMVNLWD
+345 GGNEQTIFVNLWD

-363 DATQDVL
+363 DATQDIL

-379 PTAATVDLAEV
+379 PTASIVDLTEV
-390 SQVATSSFAPN
+390 AQIGSTSFSPN
-401 AISINIVGEVI
+401 AISINIVGEVV
-412 RPGALQVRPNTS
+412 RPGALLVKPSTS

-449 LNPNGTVSR
+449 LNPNGTVTR
-458 RTIEVDFAQG
+458 RTIDVDFAQG
-468 LNPDNNP
+468 LNPNNNP
-475 TLRNSDVILV
+475 TLRNNDVILV
-485 ARSGFTRVA
+485 ARSGYTRVA

-501 QPVTGVAGVINTV
+501 QPIAGVTNVITSVTGA
-514 SGVFTGFQATIN
+514 FTGFQTTIN
-526 AFQNLFLG
+526 TFQNLFLG
-534 GDFERQNQLRQI
+534 GDFDRRNQIRQI
-546 REQREDRKEQRQDRL
+546 KLQYEQRQIQRDERQRQIDIQNQQNQIQQQQ
-561 LERDLQRQ
+561 LELQRQ
-569 ERERQEADRKRQEED
+569 Q
-584 RQLERKRQEE
+584 
-594 DRLRQEEDR
+594 
-603 VLERDLQRQERER
+603 
-616 QAEDRLRQIDL
+616 
-627 QNRQLQ
+627 Q
-633 IQQMQPQQIQPIP
+633 IQQYQIQLQQLELQRKQQEEQIQLQREQFQQQQQQQQQQLQLQQQQQQQQQLQPQQIQPQSTTTP

>member
-1 MKHTV
+1 
-6 QTATSLSLSAFL
+6 
-18 ILSSSLP
+18 
-25 SIAQLPAIRNPAPS
+25 
-39 PNRPNP
+39 
-45 PTRPRVPPPPPA
+45 
-57 GSSLPPGNLGSL
+57 LPPIGNSGSL
-69 TQEAAYTLGPGD
+69 TQEAAYTLGSGD

-107 PIIRSVSIQG
+107 PIIRSVLIQG
-117 LSLQQAATVI
+117 LTLQEAANVI

-141 VTLMVARPLNIGIAG
+141 VTLVVARPLNIGLAG
-156 EITRP
+156 EVTSP
-161 GSYKINPVR
+161 GSYKINPTR
-170 EGTGGGVKF
+170 EGGGVKF

-192 TSAGDMRSI
+192 TSAGDMRNV

-216 VNLQDFLDT
+216 VDLQDFLET

-242 PTASSLNTQEVRQRA
+242 PTASALNTQEVRQRA

-263 DITKPI
+263 DITQPI

-276 VNRPGPYTVSASD
+276 VNRPGPYTVFASD
-289 LRSTNQQTELGFVGI
+289 VRSTNQQTELSFVSI
-304 DQQQGGGAVVG
+304 DQQQGAVVG

-333 DIRRVQIRRKIR
+333 DIRRVQIRRRVR
-345 GGTEQTIMVNLWD
+345 GGNEQTIMVNLWD

-363 DATQDVL
+363 DATQDIL

-390 SQVATSSFAPN
+390 SQLATSSFSPN

-412 RPGALQVRPNTS
+412 RPGALQVRPSTS

-435 NQLRAKKDKVELLR
+435 NQLRANKDRVELLR

-468 LNPDNNP
+468 LNPNNNP
-475 TLRNSDVILV
+475 TLRNNDVILV
-485 ARSGFTRVA
+485 ARSGYARVG
-494 DNINSFL
+494 DNINRYL
-501 QPVTGVAGVINTV
+501 QPIAGAV
-514 SGVFTGFQATIN
+514 SGITAVSSVFSGFQTTIN

-534 GDFERQNQLRQI
+534 GDFERRNQLRQL
-546 REQREDRKEQRQDRL
+546 REQRQDRQEQREDRL
-561 LERDLQRQ
+561 LERELQR
-569 ERERQEADRKRQEED
+569 EERQRQLED
-584 RQLERKRQEE
+584 RQ
-594 DRLRQEEDR
+594 
-603 VLERDLQRQERER
+603 
-616 QAEDRLRQIDL
+616 RQIDL
-627 QNRQLQ
+627 QNQQLLIQQQQLQ
-633 IQQMQPQQIQPIP
+633 LQNQQPQMQPQQIQPTP

>member
-6 QTATSLSLSAFL
+6 QTATSLSLSAL
-18 ILSSSLP
+18 LVLSSSLP
-25 SIAQLPAIRNPAPS
+25 SIAQLPAIRNPAPARN
-39 PNRPNP
+39 PNRPI
-45 PTRPRVPPPPPA
+45 VPPPPPP
-57 GSSLPPGNLGSL
+57 GSSLPPIGNSGSL
-69 TQEAAYTLGPGD
+69 TPEAAYTLGPGD

-117 LSLQQAATVI
+117 LTLQQAANVI
-127 TKRYEPFINVPVVT
+127 TQRYEPFINVPVVT
-141 VTLMVARPLNIGIAG
+141 VTVIVARPLNIGLAG
-156 EITRP
+156 EVTRP
-161 GSYKINPVR
+161 GSYKINPTR
-170 EGTGGGVKF
+170 EGGGVKF
-179 PTLMEMLQLAKGV
+179 PTLMEMLQLAQGV
-192 TSAGDMRSI
+192 TSAGDMRNV
-201 QIRRPRRGGPEQVTT
+201 QIRRPRRGGPEQVTN
-216 VNLQDFLDT
+216 VDLQDFLDT

-242 PTASSLNTQEVRQRA
+242 PTASALNTQEVRQRA

-276 VNRPGPYTVSASD
+276 VNRPGPYTVFASD
-289 LRSTNQQTELGFVGI
+289 VRSSNQQTELSFVSI
-304 DQQQGGGAVVG
+304 DQQQGAVVG

-333 DIRRVQIRRKIR
+333 DIRRVQIRRRVR
-345 GGTEQTIMVNLWD
+345 GGNEQTIMVNLWD

-363 DATQDVL
+363 DTTQDIL

-379 PTAATVDLAEV
+379 PSAATVDLAEV
-390 SQVATSSFAPN
+390 SQVANSSFSPN

-412 RPGALQVRPNTS
+412 RPGALQVRPSTS

-475 TLRNSDVILV
+475 ILRNDDVILV

-494 DNINSFL
+494 DNINTFL

-514 SGVFTGFQATIN
+514 SGVFTGFQTTIN

-534 GDFERQNQLRQI
+534 GDFDRKNQLRQL
-546 REQREDRKEQRQDRL
+546 REQREDRQEQRQDRL
-561 LERDLQRQ
+561 LDRELQR
-569 ERERQEADRKRQEED
+569 ED
-584 RQLERKRQEE
+584 RQ
-594 DRLRQEEDR
+594 
-603 VLERDLQRQERER
+603 R
-616 QAEDRLRQIDL
+616 QAEDRVLQLEDRRLQLEDRQRQINVENQQLQLQQQQLQL
-627 QNRQLQ
+627 QNQQ
-633 IQQMQPQQIQPIP
+633 QMQPQQMQPQQIQPTP

>member
-1 MKHTV
+1 MKHTI
-6 QTATSLSLSAFL
+6 QTATSLSLSAL
-18 ILSSSLP
+18 LVLSSSLP
-25 SIAQLPAIRNPAPS
+25 SIAQLPAVRNPAPGRN
-39 PNRPNP
+39 PNQ
-45 PTRPRVPPPPPA
+45 PRVPPPPPP
-57 GSSLPPGNLGSL
+57 GSSLPASGNSGSL
-69 TQEAAYTLGPGD
+69 APEAAYTLGPGD

-117 LSLQQAATVI
+117 LTLQQAANVI
-127 TKRYEPFINVPVVT
+127 TQRYEPFINVPVVT
-141 VTLMVARPLNIGIAG
+141 VTVIVARPLNIGLAG
-156 EITRP
+156 EVTRP
-161 GSYKINPVR
+161 GSYKINPTR
-170 EGTGGGVKF
+170 EGGGVKF
-179 PTLMEMLQLAKGV
+179 PTLMEMLQLAQGV
-192 TSAGDMRSI
+192 TSAGDMRNV

-216 VNLQDFLDT
+216 VDLQDFLET

-242 PTASSLNTQEVRQRA
+242 PTARALNTQEVRQRA

-276 VNRPGPYTVSASD
+276 VNRPGPYTVFASD
-289 LRSTNQQTELGFVGI
+289 VRSSNQQTELSFVSI
-304 DQQQGGGAVVG
+304 DQQQGAVVG

-333 DIRRVQIRRKIR
+333 DIRRVQIRRRVR
-345 GGTEQTIMVNLWD
+345 GGNEQTIMVNLWD

-363 DATQDVL
+363 DTTQDIL

-390 SQVATSSFAPN
+390 SQVANSSFSPN

-412 RPGALQVRPNTS
+412 RPGALQVRPSTS

-468 LNPDNNP
+468 LNPNNNP
-475 TLRNSDVILV
+475 TLRNNDVILV
-485 ARSGFTRVA
+485 ARSGYTRVA
-494 DNINSFL
+494 DNINTFL
-501 QPVTGVAGVINTV
+501 QPIAGVATGISAV

-534 GDFERQNQLRQI
+534 GDFERRNQLRQL
-546 REQREDRKEQRQDRL
+546 REQRQDRQEQREDRL
-561 LERDLQRQ
+561 LERELQR
-569 ERERQEADRKRQEED
+569 EDRQRQEED
-584 RQLERKRQEE
+584 RRLQRE
-594 DRLRQEEDR
+594 DRQREIDR
-603 VLERDLQRQERER
+603 DNRE
-616 QAEDRLRQIDL
+616 
-627 QNRQLQ
+627 LQ
-633 IQQMQPQQIQPIP
+633 IQQQLLLPNQLQQMQPQQIQPTTP

>member
-6 QTATSLSLSAFL
+6 QTATSLSLSAL
-18 ILSSSLP
+18 LVLLSSLP
-25 SIAQLPAIRNPAPS
+25 SIAQLPAVRTPAPT
-39 PNRPNP
+39 PN
-45 PTRPRVPPPPPA
+45 RPRVPPPPPA
-57 GSSLPPGNLGSL
+57 GSSLPPGNSGSL
-69 TQEAAYTLGPGD
+69 TQEEAYTLGSGD

-117 LSLQQAATVI
+117 LTLQQAANVI
-127 TKRYEPFINVPVVT
+127 TQRYEPFINVPVVT
-141 VTLMVARPLNIGIAG
+141 VTLVLARPLNIGLAG
-156 EITRP
+156 EVTRP
-161 GSYKINPVR
+161 GSYKINPTR

-179 PTLMEMLQLAKGV
+179 PTLMEMLQLARGV
-192 TSAGDMRSI
+192 TSAGDMRNV
-201 QIRRPRRGGPEQVTT
+201 QIRRLRRGASEQVIT

-242 PTASSLNTQEVRQRA
+242 PTASALNTEEVRQRA

-276 VNRPGPYTVSASD
+276 VNRPGPYTISAAD
-289 LRSTNQQTELGFVGI
+289 LRSTNQQTELSFVTI
-304 DQQQGGGAVVG
+304 EQQQGAGAVVG

-333 DIRRVQIRRKIR
+333 DIRRVQIRRKVR
-345 GGTEQTIMVNLWD
+345 GGNEQTIMVNLWD

-363 DATQDVL
+363 DASQDIL

-390 SQVATSSFAPN
+390 SQVANSSFSPN

-412 RPGALQVRPNTS
+412 RPGALLVRPSTS

-468 LNPDNNP
+468 LNPNNNP
-475 TLRNSDVILV
+475 TLRNNDVILV
-485 ARSGFTRVA
+485 ARSGYARVA

-501 QPVTGVAGVINTV
+501 QPITGVATGIGSV
-514 SGVFTGFQATIN
+514 SGVFTGFQTTIN

-534 GDFERQNQLRQI
+534 GDFERRNQIRQIKLQNQ
-546 REQREDRKEQRQDRL
+546 
-561 LERDLQRQ
+561 
-569 ERERQEADRKRQEED
+569 D
-584 RQLERKRQEE
+584 RQ
-594 DRLRQEEDR
+594 
-603 VLERDLQRQERER
+603 
-616 QAEDRLRQIDL
+616 RQIDL
-627 QNRQLQ
+627 QNQQQQLQ
-633 IQQMQPQQIQPIP
+633 QQQLELQRQQQEQNYQIQLQQLELQRKQEEDQLQLQREQLQQQQTQQQTTTTP

>member
-6 QTATSLSLSAFL
+6 QTATSLSLSAL
-18 ILSSSLP
+18 LVLSSSLP
-25 SIAQLPAIRNPAPS
+25 SIAQLPAIRSPAPTRS
-39 PNRPNP
+39 PNL
-45 PTRPRVPPPPPA
+45 PRIPPPPPP
-57 GSSLPPGNLGSL
+57 GSSLPPIGNSGSL
-69 TQEAAYTLGPGD
+69 TQEAPYTLGPGD

-95 EYQVLVDGTLNL
+95 EYQLLVDGTLNL

-117 LSLQQAATVI
+117 LTLQQAATVI

-141 VTLMVARPLNIGIAG
+141 VTLMVARPLNIGVAG
-156 EITRP
+156 EVTRP

-192 TSAGDMRSI
+192 TSAGDMRNV

-225 GNLRQD
+225 GNLKQD

-276 VNRPGPYTVSASD
+276 VNRPGPYTVSSSD
-289 LRSTNQQTELGFVGI
+289 LRSTNQQTDLSFVSI
-304 DQQQGGGAVVG
+304 EQQQGAGAVVG

-333 DIRRVQIRRKIR
+333 DIRHVQIRRRIR

-363 DATQDVL
+363 DSTQDVL

-379 PTAATVDLAEV
+379 PTASTVDLAEV
-390 SQVATSSFAPN
+390 SQLGSTSFSPN

-412 RPGALQVRPNTS
+412 RPGALLVKPSTS

-449 LNPNGTVSR
+449 LNPNGTVTR
-458 RTIEVDFAQG
+458 RTINVDFAQA

-475 TLRNSDVILV
+475 ILRNNDVILV
-485 ARSGFTRVA
+485 ARSGYTRVA
-494 DNINSFL
+494 DNITTFL
-501 QPVTGVAGVINTV
+501 QPITGVATGVSSV
-514 SGVFTGFQATIN
+514 SGVFTGFQTTIN

-534 GDFERQNQLRQI
+534 GDFDRRNQLRQI
-546 REQREDRKEQRQDRL
+546 KLQNQDR
-561 LERDLQRQ
+561 Q
-569 ERERQEADRKRQEED
+569 
-584 RQLERKRQEE
+584 
-594 DRLRQEEDR
+594 
-603 VLERDLQRQERER
+603 
-616 QAEDRLRQIDL
+616 RQIDL
-627 QNRQLQ
+627 QNQQQNLQQQQFELQRQQQDQNYQIQLRQLELQ
-633 IQQMQPQQIQPIP
+633 KKQQEDQLQLQQQQLQLQQMQPQTTTTTP

>member
-1 MKHTV
+1 
-6 QTATSLSLSAFL
+6 
-18 ILSSSLP
+18 
-25 SIAQLPAIRNPAPS
+25 
-39 PNRPNP
+39 
-45 PTRPRVPPPPPA
+45 
-57 GSSLPPGNLGSL
+57 LPPIGNSGSL
-69 TQEAAYTLGPGD
+69 TQEAAYTLGSGD
-81 RIALDIFGVPEFSK
+81 RIALEIFGVPEFSR

-117 LSLQQAATVI
+117 LTLQEAANVI
-127 TKRYEPFINVPVVT
+127 TRRYEPFINVPVVT
-141 VTLMVARPLNIGIAG
+141 VTVIVARPLNIGLAG
-156 EITRP
+156 EVTRP
-161 GSYKINPVR
+161 GSYKINPIR

-179 PTLMEMLQLAKGV
+179 PTLMEMLQLARGV
-192 TSAGDMRSI
+192 TSAGDMRNV

-216 VNLQDFLDT
+216 VNLQDFLET

-242 PTASSLNTQEVRQRA
+242 PTARALNTQEVRQRA

-276 VNRPGPYTVSASD
+276 VNRPGPYTVFASD
-289 LRSTNQQTELGFVGI
+289 VRSTNQQTELSFVSI
-304 DQQQGGGAVVG
+304 DQQQGAVVG

-333 DIRRVQIRRKIR
+333 DIRRVQIRRRVR
-345 GGTEQTIMVNLWD
+345 GGNEQTIMVNLWD

-363 DATQDVL
+363 DATQDIL

-390 SQVATSSFAPN
+390 SQLATSSFSPN

-412 RPGALQVRPNTS
+412 RPGALQVRPSTS

-435 NQLRAKKDKVELLR
+435 NQLRANKDKVELLR

-468 LNPDNNP
+468 LNPNNNP
-475 TLRNSDVILV
+475 TLRNNDVILV
-485 ARSGFTRVA
+485 ARSGYARVG
-494 DNINSFL
+494 DNINRFL
-501 QPVTGVAGVINTV
+501 QPIAGAATGISAV
-514 SGVFTGFQATIN
+514 SGVFSGFQTTIN

-546 REQREDRKEQRQDRL
+546 REQRQDRQEQREDRL
-561 LERDLQRQ
+561 LERELQRE
-569 ERERQEADRKRQEED
+569 ERE
-584 RQLERKRQEE
+584 
-594 DRLRQEEDR
+594 
-603 VLERDLQRQERER
+603 LQREER
-616 QAEDRLRQIDL
+616 QRQINIQNQQLLIQQQQLQL
-627 QNRQLQ
+627 QNQ
-633 IQQMQPQQIQPIP
+633 QPQQIQPTTP

>member
-1 MKHTV
+1 MKYTV
-6 QTATSLSLSAFL
+6 QTATSLSLSAL
-18 ILSSSLP
+18 LVLLSSLP
-25 SIAQLPAIRNPAPS
+25 SIAQLPAIRNPQPARN
-39 PNRPNP
+39 PN
-45 PTRPRVPPPPPA
+45 RPRVPPPPPP
-57 GSSLPPGNLGSL
+57 GSSLPPIGNFGSL
-69 TQEAAYTLGPGD
+69 TQEAAYTLGAGD
-81 RIALDIFGVPEFSK
+81 RIALEIFGVPEFSK

-117 LSLQQAATVI
+117 LTLQEAANVI
-127 TKRYEPFINVPVVT
+127 TRRYEPFINVPVVT
-141 VTLMVARPLNIGIAG
+141 VTLVAARPLNIGLAG
-156 EITRP
+156 EVTRP
-161 GSYKINPVR
+161 GSYKINPIR

-192 TSAGDMRSI
+192 TSAGDMRNV
-201 QIRRPRRGGPEQVTT
+201 QIRRPRRGGQEQVIT
-216 VNLQDFLDT
+216 VDLQNFLET

-242 PTASSLNTQEVRQRA
+242 PTASALNTQEVRQRA

-276 VNRPGPYTVSASD
+276 VNRPGPYTVFASD
-289 LRSTNQQTELGFVGI
+289 VRSTNQQTELSFVSI
-304 DQQQGGGAVVG
+304 DQQQGAVVG

-333 DIRRVQIRRKIR
+333 DIRRVQIRRRVR
-345 GGTEQTIMVNLWD
+345 GGNEQTIMVNLWD

-363 DATQDVL
+363 DESQDIL

-379 PTAATVDLAEV
+379 PTAANVDLAEV
-390 SQVATSSFAPN
+390 SQVANSSFSPN

-412 RPGALQVRPNTS
+412 RPGALLVRPSTS

-430 TAGSF
+430 SAGSF
-435 NQLRAKKDKVELLR
+435 NQLRANKDRVELLR

-468 LNPDNNP
+468 LNPNNNP
-475 TLRNSDVILV
+475 TLRNNDVILV
-485 ARSGFTRVA
+485 ARSGYTRVG

-501 QPVTGVAGVINTV
+501 QPIAGVLNGVNSV
-514 SGVFTGFQATIN
+514 SGIFTGFQTTIN

-534 GDFERQNQLRQI
+534 GDFERRNQLRELREQ
-546 REQREDRKEQRQDRL
+546 RQDRQEQREDRL
-561 LERDLQRQ
+561 LERELQR
-569 ERERQEADRKRQEED
+569 
-584 RQLERKRQEE
+584 E
-594 DRLRQEEDR
+594 DRLQ
-603 VLERDLQRQERER
+603 
-616 QAEDRLRQIDL
+616 QAEDRRLQLEDRQRQIDL
-627 QNRQLQ
+627 QNQQLLIQ
-633 IQQMQPQQIQPIP
+633 QQQLLLQNQQPQQMQPTP

>member
-1 MKHTV
+1 MKHTF
-6 QTATSLSLSAFL
+6 QTATSLSLSAL
-18 ILSSSLP
+18 LLLSSSLP
-25 SIAQLPAIRNPAPS
+25 SIAQLPAIRNPVPS
-39 PNRPNP
+39 PNRNP
-45 PTRPRVPPPPPA
+45 PNRPRVPPPPPP
-57 GSSLPPGNLGSL
+57 GSALPNGNFGSL
-69 TQEAAYTLGPGD
+69 TQEAAYTLGAGD

-117 LSLQQAATVI
+117 LTLQQAATVI

-156 EITRP
+156 EVTRP

-170 EGTGGGVKF
+170 EGTGGGIKF

-192 TSAGDMRSI
+192 TSAGDMRTV
-201 QIRRPRRGGPEQVTT
+201 QIRRPRRGGPEQVIT

-242 PTASSLNTQEVRQRA
+242 ATASALNTQEVRQRA

-289 LRSTNQQTELGFVGI
+289 LRSTNQQTDLSFVNI
-304 DQQQGGGAVVG
+304 DQQQGAVVG

-333 DIRRVQIRRKIR
+333 DIRRVQIRRKVR
-345 GGTEQTIMVNLWD
+345 GGNEQTILVNLWD

-435 NQLRAKKDKVELLR
+435 NQLRAKKDKIELLR

-458 RTIEVDFAQG
+458 RTIDVDFAQG

-475 TLRNSDVILV
+475 TLRNNDVILV

-501 QPVTGVAGVINTV
+501 QPITGVAGVINAV
-514 SGVFTGFQATIN
+514 SGVFTGFQTTIN

-534 GDFERQNQLRQI
+534 GDFDRRNQLRQI
-546 REQREDRKEQRQDRL
+546 REQRQDRQEQREDRQLQRELDRQDRL
-561 LERDLQRQ
+561 D
-569 ERERQEADRKRQEED
+569 
-584 RQLERKRQEE
+584 
-594 DRLRQEEDR
+594 
-603 VLERDLQRQERER
+603 
-616 QAEDRLRQIDL
+616 QAEDRRLQLEDRQRQIDL
-627 QNRQLQ
+627 QNQQLQ
-633 IQQMQPQQIQPIP
+633 IQQQQLQQQNQQQQMQPQQIQSNP

>member
-6 QTATSLSLSAFL
+6 QSATSISLSAL
-18 ILSSSLP
+18 LLLGSSLP
-25 SIAQLPAIRNPAPS
+25 VAAQPRPPRNPAPA
-39 PNRPNP
+39 PNQN
-45 PTRPRVPPPPPA
+45 RPRVPPPPPPGGLPSGNF
-57 GSSLPPGNLGSL
+57 GSFGA
-69 TQEAAYTLGPGD
+69 EAAYTLGAGD
-81 RIALDIFGVPEFSK
+81 RVSLDIVGVPEFSK

-117 LSLQQAATVI
+117 LTLQQAAEVI
-127 TKRYEPFINVPVVT
+127 TRRYEPFINVPVVT
-141 VTLMVARPLNIGIAG
+141 LTLMVARPLNIGVAG
-156 EITRP
+156 EVTRP

-179 PTLMEMLQLAKGV
+179 PTLMEMLQLARGV
-192 TSAGDMRSI
+192 TPAGDMRNV
-201 QIRRPRRGGPEQVTT
+201 QIRRPRRGAPEQVVT

-242 PTASSLNTQEVRQRA
+242 PTASALNTQEVRERA

-276 VNRPGPYTVSASD
+276 VNRPGPYTVFASD
-289 LRSTNQQTELGFVGI
+289 VRSSNQQTELSFVSI
-304 DQQQGGGAVVG
+304 DQQQGAVVG

-333 DIRRVQIRRKIR
+333 DIRRVQIRRRVR
-345 GGTEQTIMVNLWD
+345 GGEEQTIMVNLWD

-363 DATQDVL
+363 DASQDIL

-390 SQVATSSFAPN
+390 SQVATSSFSPN
-401 AISINIVGEVI
+401 AIAINIVGEVI

-435 NQLRAKKDKVELLR
+435 NQLRAKKDRVELLR

-468 LNPDNNP
+468 LNPNNNP
-475 TLRNSDVILV
+475 TLRNNDVILV
-485 ARSGFTRVA
+485 ARSGYARVA

-501 QPVTGVAGVINTV
+501 QPVVGVANAVNSV
-514 SGVFTGFQATIN
+514 SGIFTGFETTIRT
-526 AFQNLFLG
+526 FQRLFLG
-534 GDFERQNQLRQI
+534 GDFERRNQLDQLRQQREDR
-546 REQREDRKEQRQDRL
+546 REQREDRQQEREFQRQDR
-561 LERDLQRQ
+561 
-569 ERERQEADRKRQEED
+569 ERQDEDRRLQLEDRRLQLED
-584 RQLERKRQEE
+584 RQ
-594 DRLRQEEDR
+594 
-603 VLERDLQRQERER
+603 
-616 QAEDRLRQIDL
+616 RQINL
-627 QNRQLQ
+627 ENQQLQ
-633 IQQMQPQQIQPIP
+633 IQQQQLELQNRNQGNQ

>member
-1 MKHTV
+1 MKHTI
-6 QTATSLSLSAFL
+6 QTATSLSLSAL
-18 ILSSSLP
+18 LVLLSSLP
-25 SIAQLPAIRNPAPS
+25 SIAQLPAVRTPAGT
-39 PNRPNP
+39 PNP
-45 PTRPRVPPPPPA
+45 NRPRVPLPPPP
-57 GSSLPPGNLGSL
+57 GSSLPASGNSGSL
-69 TQEAAYTLGPGD
+69 TQEAAYTLGSGD
-81 RIALDIFGVPEFSK
+81 RIALEIFGVPEFSR

-117 LSLQQAATVI
+117 LTLQQAANVI
-127 TKRYEPFINVPVVT
+127 TQRYEPFINVPVVT
-141 VTLMVARPLNIGIAG
+141 VTLIVARPLNIGLAG
-156 EITRP
+156 EVTRP
-161 GSYKINPVR
+161 GSYKINPTR
-170 EGTGGGVKF
+170 DGGGVKF
-179 PTLMEMLQLAKGV
+179 PTLMEMLQLAQGV
-192 TSAGDMRSI
+192 TSAGDMRNV
-201 QIRRPRRGGPEQVTT
+201 QIRRPRRGGPEQVTN
-216 VNLQDFLDT
+216 VDLQDFLDT

-242 PTASSLNTQEVRQRA
+242 PTARALNTQEVRQRA

-276 VNRPGPYTVSASD
+276 VNRPGPYTVFASD
-289 LRSTNQQTELGFVGI
+289 VRSSNQQTELSFVSI
-304 DQQQGGGAVVG
+304 DQQQGAVVG

-333 DIRRVQIRRKIR
+333 DIRRVQIRRRVR
-345 GGTEQTIMVNLWD
+345 GGNEQTIMVNLWD
-358 LLQKG
+358 LLQRG
-363 DATQDVL
+363 DATQDIL

-390 SQVATSSFAPN
+390 SQVANSSFSPN

-412 RPGALQVRPNTS
+412 RPGALEVRPSTS

-468 LNPDNNP
+468 LNPNNNP
-475 TLRNSDVILV
+475 TLRNNDVILV
-485 ARSGFTRVA
+485 ARSGYARVA
-494 DNINSFL
+494 DNINTFL
-501 QPVTGVAGVINTV
+501 QPITGVATGINTV

-534 GDFERQNQLRQI
+534 GDFERRNQLRQI
-546 REQREDRKEQRQDRL
+546 REQREDRQEQRQDRL
-561 LERDLQRQ
+561 LDRELQR
-569 ERERQEADRKRQEED
+569 ED
-584 RQLERKRQEE
+584 RQ
-594 DRLRQEEDR
+594 
-603 VLERDLQRQERER
+603 R
-616 QAEDRLRQIDL
+616 QAEDRLLQLEDRRLQLEDRQRQIDL
-627 QNRQLQ
+627 ENRQLQ
-633 IQQMQPQQIQPIP
+633 IQQQQLQLQNQQQQMQPQQIQPTTP

>member
-1 MKHTV
+1 
-6 QTATSLSLSAFL
+6 
-18 ILSSSLP
+18 
-25 SIAQLPAIRNPAPS
+25 
-39 PNRPNP
+39 
-45 PTRPRVPPPPPA
+45 
-57 GSSLPPGNLGSL
+57 LPPIGNTGSL

-81 RIALDIFGVPEFSK
+81 RIGLEIFGVPEFSR

-107 PIIRSVSIQG
+107 PIVRSVSIQG
-117 LSLQQAATVI
+117 LTLQEAANVI
-127 TKRYEPFINVPVVT
+127 TRRYEPFINVPVVT
-141 VTLMVARPLNIGIAG
+141 VTLVAARPLNIGLAG
-156 EITRP
+156 EVTRP
-161 GSYKINPVR
+161 GSYKINPTR

-179 PTLMEMLQLAKGV
+179 PTLMEMLQLARGV
-192 TSAGDMRSI
+192 TPAGDMRNV
-201 QIRRPRRGGPEQVTT
+201 QIRRPRRGGPEQVIT
-216 VNLQDFLDT
+216 VNLQDFLET

-242 PTASSLNTQEVRQRA
+242 PTASALNTQEVRQRA

-276 VNRPGPYTVSASD
+276 VNRPGPYTVFASD
-289 LRSTNQQTELGFVGI
+289 VRSTNQQTELSFVSI
-304 DQQQGGGAVVG
+304 DQQQGAVVG

-333 DIRRVQIRRKIR
+333 DIRRVQIRRRVR
-345 GGTEQTIMVNLWD
+345 GGNEQTIMVNLWD

-363 DATQDVL
+363 DATQDIL

-390 SQVATSSFAPN
+390 SQLATSSFSPN

-412 RPGALQVRPNTS
+412 RPGALLVRPSTS

-435 NQLRAKKDKVELLR
+435 NQLRANKDQVELLR

-458 RTIEVDFAQG
+458 RTIDVDFSQG
-468 LNPDNNP
+468 LNPNNNP
-475 TLRNSDVILV
+475 TLRNNDVILV
-485 ARSGFTRVA
+485 ARSGYARVG
-494 DNINSFL
+494 DNINRFL
-501 QPVTGVAGVINTV
+501 QPIAGAATGISAV

-534 GDFERQNQLRQI
+534 GDFERRNQLRELREQ
-546 REQREDRKEQRQDRL
+546 RQDRQEQREDRL
-561 LERDLQRQ
+561 LERELQR
-569 ERERQEADRKRQEED
+569 EERQRQAEERRLQLED
-584 RQLERKRQEE
+584 RQ
-594 DRLRQEEDR
+594 
-603 VLERDLQRQERER
+603 
-616 QAEDRLRQIDL
+616 RQIDL
-627 QNRQLQ
+627 QNQQLLIQQQQLQ
-633 IQQMQPQQIQPIP
+633 LQNQQPQMQPQQIQPTTP